1 MNPGRG
7 QEISEASKKKK
18 KKPKMRSKKRKN
30 SFRRETVQK
39 LFETCKQVFA
49 DAKAGDVLP
58 PADIQRLKSILDDL
72 KPEDVNLQA
81 NMKIFETSETQGQH
95 PPIAYIHIYE
105 SHKFSIGIFCLPP
118 SGVIPLHNHPG
129 MTVFSKLL
137 FGSMQAKSYDWVE
150 RVATCNKDN
159 GKNLQQGLF
168 PQLARVHV
176 EKELTAPCE
185 ASVLFPAAG
194 GNLHCF
200 KAITACAILDVLG
213 PPYSE
218 SEGRRCTYYQDFPF
232 PRFSD
237 SVELEAD
244 EDVKSYVWLEER
256 EKPEEF
262 VVYGAHYTGPTI
274 VGIRD

>member
-1 MNPGRG
+1 M
-7 QEISEASKKKK
+7 Q
-18 KKPKMRSKKRKN
+18 
-30 SFRRETVQK
+30 
-39 LFETCKQVFA
+39 
-49 DAKAGDVLP
+49 
-58 PADIQRLKSILDDL
+58 
-72 KPEDVNLQA
+72 
-81 NMKIFETSETQGQH
+81 
-95 PPIAYIHIYE
+95 
-105 SHKFSIGIFCLPP
+105 IGIFCLPP

-159 GKNLQQGLF
+159 GKNLQQAPSPIATPPPATDLFQSQPTSVPPPSPLAHVSSPSNHSPVLSPPRTSSPPPASSPNPTLSPPPASSHPPVSSPELASSPPQGSFPTPASSPTPAWSSSTPVVAPRLF

-218 SEGRRCTYYQDFPF
+218 TEGRRCTYYQDFPF

>member
-1 MNPGRG
+1 M
-7 QEISEASKKKK
+7 Q
-18 KKPKMRSKKRKN
+18 
-30 SFRRETVQK
+30 
-39 LFETCKQVFA
+39 
-49 DAKAGDVLP
+49 
-58 PADIQRLKSILDDL
+58 
-72 KPEDVNLQA
+72 
-81 NMKIFETSETQGQH
+81 
-95 PPIAYIHIYE
+95 
-105 SHKFSIGIFCLPP
+105 IGIFCLPP

-150 RVATCNKDN
+150 RVGTCNRDI
-159 GKNLQQGLF
+159 GKNLQQGLC

-176 EKELTAPCE
+176 EKELAAPCE

-218 SEGRRCTYYQDFPF
+218 TEGRHCTYYQDFPF

-237 SVELEAD
+237 SVELLEGD